1 MVVVGSPAATIFI
14 NNCNKLITIIR
25 IEATLPMCFKNHNS
39 QTNSQVTT
47 CKCIDE
53 KTLINISFCI
63 VLFYVL
69 LTFMSVLVL
78 FVFYKDVSNGLSVG
92 YLFIFLFS
100 LANYITIIYFYSHA
114 EKVECKEIYDDL
126 EDNIVYM
133 YFSAVFTI
141 VCLIIFTCFAS
152 DYAIRIIIS
161 VILLVYTFCIGIRVK
176 FYNRAYALTK
186 IDIDYMP
193 TANKYS
199 KIRKYVK
206 ESELLVKK
214 KSYLKYYKEME
225 WNHLMILAFLAFV
238 TSTLGVNSIISLK
251 SASTLSALA
260 VAM

>member
-1 MVVVGSPAATIFI
+1 
-14 NNCNKLITIIR
+14 
-25 IEATLPMCFKNHNS
+25 MCFKNSNLQIDS
-39 QTNSQVTT
+39 KVKT
-47 CKCIDE
+47 CKDCIDE
-53 KTLINISFCI
+53 ETLNIVSCWI
-63 VLFYVL
+63 RLFYLFLAAISVS
-69 LTFMSVLVL
+69 SVLI
-78 FVFYKDVSNGLSVG
+78 FYKTDTFIGR
-92 YLFIFLFS
+92 LFIFL
-100 LANYITIIYFYSHA
+100 LMLDAYIAIICFYA
-114 EKVECKEIYDDL
+114 YAKKVKCKEIYDDL

-225 WNHLMILAFLAFV
+225 WNYLMILAFLAFV